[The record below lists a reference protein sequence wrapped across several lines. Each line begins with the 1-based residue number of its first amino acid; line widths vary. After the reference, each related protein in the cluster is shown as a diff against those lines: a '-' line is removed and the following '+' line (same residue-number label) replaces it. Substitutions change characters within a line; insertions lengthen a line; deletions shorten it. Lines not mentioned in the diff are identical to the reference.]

1 MMNGN
6 ENKNND
12 CINNYNNKT
21 FCESFGSNDEQ
32 LKKCSRCSHL
42 SYDGGMMMCDK
53 FNKIK

>member
-53 FNKIK
+53 FNK